1 MENKNE
7 QIENLNAH
15 KIEIISRNHTNI
27 SGITNVE
34 SATENGAVLYIDK
47 LILTLEGTNLKVQKI
62 DVATGDVEI
71 LGTIKSIKYSDTKK
85 KGGFL
90 KKLVK

>member
-1 MENKNE
+1 MDNINE
-7 QIENLNAH
+7 QNENLSAH
-15 KIEIISRNHTNI
+15 KIEIHARNRTLI

-34 SATENGAVLYIDK
+34 SATETGAVLYIGK
-47 LILTLEGTNLKVQKI
+47 LILILEGEGLKIQKI

-71 LGTIKSIKYSDTKK
+71 LGTIKSLKYSDTKK

>member
-1 MENKNE
+1 MENINE
-7 QIENLNAH
+7 QNEKISAH
-15 KIEIISRNHTNI
+15 KIEICARNHTII

-34 SATENGAVLYIDK
+34 SATETGAVLYVDK
-47 LILTLEGTNLKVQKI
+47 MILTLEGESLKVQKI

-71 LGTIKSIKYSDTKK
+71 LGTIKSLKYSDTKK
-85 KGGFL
+85 KSGFL

>member
-1 MENKNE
+1 MENINE
-7 QIENLNAH
+7 QNENLGAH
-15 KIEIISRNHTNI
+15 KIKICARNRTII

-34 SATENGAVLYIDK
+34 SATEAGAVLYIGK
-47 LILTLEGTNLKVQKI
+47 LILTLEGEGLNVQKI

-71 LGTIKSIKYSDTKK
+71 LGTIKSLKYSDTKK

>member
-1 MENKNE
+1 M
-7 QIENLNAH
+7 ENLNEQNVNLGTH
-15 KIEIISRNHTNI
+15 KIEICARNRTII

-34 SATENGAVLYIDK
+34 SATETGAVLYIEK
-47 LILTLEGTNLKVQKI
+47 LILTLEGEGLKVQKI

>member
-7 QIENLNAH
+7 QIENLSAH
-15 KIEIISRNHTNI
+15 RIEIISRNHTII

-34 SATENGAVLYIDK
+34 SATETGAVLYIDK
-47 LILTLEGTNLKVQKI
+47 IVLTLEGADLKVQKI